1 MKISASVASVRSSLF
16 PTRALML
23 LLGIGFVDLMLTAF
37 LHANGLITEMNPLMR
52 PLIEQSEWLFAVVKS
67 CTLVAA
73 WCALAWYAKQNIEFV
88 RRVCLL
94 SSALYLII
102 WSGWFLASAQ

>member
-1 MKISASVASVRSSLF
+1 MKIATTAANVRSNLF
-16 PTRALML
+16 PSRALML
-23 LLGIGFVDLMLTAF
+23 LLCIGFVDLLLTAI
-37 LHANGLITEMNPLMR
+37 LHANGLVTEMNPLMR

-67 CTLVAA
+67 VTLVAA
-73 WCALAWYAKQNIEFV
+73 WCALAWYAKTNLEFV

-102 WSGWFLASAQ
+102 WSAWFLASA